1 MISEVE
7 QPKEKRSLSSE
18 PPSLMSLPYEII
30 ENILARISKWSYP
43 NLSLVSKSFLSL
55 LSSPQLYKTR
65 SEIGTTEP
73 CLYFCLE
80 SANHSSPQ
88 WYTLWMKPDE
98 TLTGT
103 GTIHDY
109 SLIPLPSSSPVL
121 RTSTVAV
128 GSEIYVIGGHFNR
141 SSSVRIFDCRSNTWR
156 DGPNMTVARSDPV
169 AVLIDQR
176 IYVLGGREMDESDDW
191 FEVFDIKTQTWRA
204 LPSFRAGLEL
214 RRYIVWP
221 NRYFPRLGDSQTAV
235 RLINVNPNALE
246 GKLYVAAQINDYT
259 YEPKDDTWK
268 VVSKSSIR
276 RVKVWC
282 VIENVM
288 YACHDVFLRW
298 YDYEDRRW
306 REIQGLEELCYHPTR
321 GFSGA
326 ERIVNYGGKLV
337 VMWRPV
343 QSDGKDKIEI
353 WCAQIALEKRSKDEI
368 WGKIEWINS
377 VLTVPKLCD
386 LCYSC
391 VVVSI

>member
-109 SLIPLPSSSPVL
+109 SLIPLPS
-121 RTSTVAV
+121 
-128 GSEIYVIGGHFNR
+128 
-141 SSSVRIFDCRSNTWR
+141 
-156 DGPNMTVARSDPV
+156 
-169 AVLIDQR
+169 
-176 IYVLGGREMDESDDW
+176 
-191 FEVFDIKTQTWRA
+191 
-204 LPSFRAGLEL
+204 AGLEL

-268 VVSKSSIR
+268 VTVER
-276 RVKVWC
+276 
-282 VIENVM
+282 
-288 YACHDVFLRW
+288 D
-298 YDYEDRRW
+298 
-306 REIQGLEELCYHPTR
+306 P
-321 GFSGA
+321 GFG
-326 ERIVNYGGKLV
+326 RIVLPPYEGFQWGGK
-337 VMWRPV
+337 
-343 QSDGKDKIEI
+343 
-353 WCAQIALEKRSKDEI
+353 
-368 WGKIEWINS
+368 NS
-377 VLTVPKLCD
+377 
-386 LCYSC
+386 
-391 VVVSI
+391 